1 MVAGKRRLRVR
12 RILLVLASMAL
23 VVAVAVG
30 GPALADP
37 PPGAGCQGIENAHDV
52 QKANAGE
59 SNSLGFF
66 NSNLKE
72 VAKAHRCEHV

>member
-1 MVAGKRRLRVR
+1 MR
-12 RILLVLASMAL
+12 RILLVMALMAL

-37 PPGAGCQGIENAHDV
+37 PPGAGCQGIQNAHDV

-59 SNSLGFF
+59 SKSQGFS

-72 VAKAHRCEHV
+72 VAKAHRCETV